1 MSRGAAFKVAPA
13 RFVMTDRY
21 NSVVSDVLA
30 PYESIEVWPA
40 GRTLFREGATPA
52 GVYFLHS
59 GDVDLSF
66 SSKPLLSSHAGEIL
80 GLTSVMSSHPHDST
94 AVTRTV
100 CTTGF
105 VEKIQFLRLLDEKPT
120 LWLTVL
126 RLIST
131 NINQC
136 WDCMR
141 SLSAAR

>member
-1 MSRGAAFKVAPA
+1 MSALSAVK
-13 RFVMTDRY
+13 DERY
-21 NSVVSDVLA
+21 NSVVADSLEA
-30 PYESIEVWPA
+30 YEKIETWPA
-40 GRTLFREGATPA
+40 GKVLFREGAEPV

-66 SSKPLLSSHAGEIL
+66 SSKPLLSAHAGEIL
-80 GLTSVMSSHPHDST
+80 GLTSVMSGHAHDST
-94 AVTRTV
+94 AVTRSTCV
-100 CTTGF
+100 TGF
-105 VEKIQFLRLLDEKPT
+105 VEMNQFLRLLDEKPA

-126 RLIST
+126 RLISS

>member
-1 MSRGAAFKVAPA
+1 MTGLTPA
-13 RFVMTDRY
+13 VDERY
-21 NSVVSDVLA
+21 NSVVADTLA
-30 PYESIEVWPA
+30 PYETIEAWPV
-40 GRTLFREGATPA
+40 GKVLFREGTEPT

-66 SSKPLLSSHAGEIL
+66 SSKPLLFAHAGEIL
-80 GLTSVMSSHPHDST
+80 GLTSVMSTRPHDST
-94 AVTRTV
+94 AVTRTA
-100 CTTGF
+100 CITGF
-105 VEKIQFLRLLDEKPT
+105 VEKNQFLRLLDEQPA

>member
-1 MSRGAAFKVAPA
+1 
-13 RFVMTDRY
+13 MTAHMPELDERY
-21 NSVVSDVLA
+21 NSVVADTLA
-30 PYESIEVWPA
+30 PYETIEAWPV
-40 GRTLFREGATPA
+40 GKVLFREGVEPS

-59 GDVDLSF
+59 GDIDLSF
-66 SSKPLLSSHAGEIL
+66 SSKPLLAAHAGEIL
-80 GLTSVMSSHPHDST
+80 GLTSVMSSRPHDST
-94 AVTRTV
+94 AVTRTA
-100 CTTGF
+100 CITGF
-105 VEKIQFLRLLDEKPT
+105 VEKNQFLRLLDEKPQ